1 MESLNLLKEKK
12 INQYFVDVTFKVVII
27 NKNYKCLI

>member
-27 NKNYKCLI
+27 IKITNA